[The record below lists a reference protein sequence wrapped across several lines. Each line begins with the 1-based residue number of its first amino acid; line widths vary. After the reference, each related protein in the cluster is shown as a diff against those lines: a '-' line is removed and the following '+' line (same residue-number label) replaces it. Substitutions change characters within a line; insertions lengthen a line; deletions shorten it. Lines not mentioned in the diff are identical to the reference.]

1 MSTGSDSLLKELRQL
16 ISEDGSKLEKLQRAA
31 ALIRKSGTYRWVG
44 LYEIDREANEV
55 FSFVWDGPGAP
66 KYPRFPISKG
76 LTGVAIKELKVVNV
90 GDVTA
95 DSRYLTAFGSTRSE
109 IIVPIFDAGRD
120 QVVGTIDVES
130 ERPNAFDEKSESLL
144 VLCADA
150 VAQLW
155 RNG

>member
-31 ALIRKSGTYRWVG
+31 ALIRNSGTYRWVG

-95 DSRYLTAFGSTRSE
+95 ASRYLRHLVRRGLKLSCRFLMR
-109 IIVPIFDAGRD
+109 
-120 QVVGTIDVES
+120 VETKLS
-130 ERPNAFDEKSESLL
+130 
-144 VLCADA
+144 
-150 VAQLW
+150 AQSMWKASALTLSM
-155 RNG
+155 RRAKAS

>member
-1 MSTGSDSLLKELRQL
+1 MLTGGDCLLKELRQL

-31 ALIRKSGTYRWVG
+31 TLMRNSGTYRWVG
-44 LYEIDREANEV
+44 LYEVDRQANEV
-55 FSFVWDGPGAP
+55 LSLVWDGPGAP

-90 GDVTA
+90 GDVA
-95 DSRYLTAFGSTRSE
+95 SDSRYLTAFGSTRSE
-109 IIVPIFDAGRD
+109 IIVPIFDEGRD
-120 QVVGTIDVES
+120 EVVGTIDVES

-144 VLCADA
+144 VMCAEV

-155 RNG
+155 CNG